1 VAVDQVVET
10 TKEAALVL
18 PKLLAA
24 MEPVMALPKLVE
36 AAAEAL
42 PCLMQR
48 L

>member
-1 VAVDQVVET
+1 MAVDQVVET
-10 TKEAALVL
+10 TKESTLVL

-24 MEPVMALPKLVE
+24 MEPAMALPKRVE
-36 AAAEAL
+36 ATAEAL